1 MNTKVIG
8 IMYGFIAIRI
18 FLLYLSTTISS
29 NIMNQIYTERV
40 LINGEE
46 PPVLNYE
53 LYLFLVLDLVF
64 NLLLLAAI
72 YGILQFKDSKVESND
87 IFTSYTLH
95 YVVSLVIIFVL
106 SMIVSNTMYRK
117 KYFLYKDD
125 GLRAIRALNDI
136 VFKIGCV
143 VSLMPFFML
152 GSIDGVQNAANQ
164 IKKLQETVQKRDVLI
179 ARKEGQAQGRANV
192 TAAATKN
199 NSK

>member
-8 IMYGFIAIRI
+8 IMYGFIAVRI
-18 FLLYLSTTISS
+18 FILYLSTTISS
-29 NIMNQIYTERV
+29 NIMNEIYTERV

-106 SMIVSNTMYRK
+106 SMIVSNTMYKK

-136 VFKIGCV
+136 VFKIGCI
-143 VSLMPFFML
+143 VSVMPFFML

-164 IKKLQETVQKRDVLI
+164 IKKLQKTVQDGRVDLAI
-179 ARKEGQAQGRANV
+179 REGQERARAAANV
-192 TAAATKN
+192 RAAKKN
-199 NSK
+199 

>member
-8 IMYGFIAIRI
+8 IMYGFIAVRI
-18 FLLYLSTTISS
+18 FILYLSTTISS

-106 SMIVSNTMYRK
+106 SMIVSNTMYKK

-136 VFKIGCV
+136 VFKIGCI
-143 VSLMPFFML
+143 VSVMPFFML

-164 IKKLQETVQKRDVLI
+164 IKKLQKTVQDGRVDLAI
-179 ARKEGQAQGRANV
+179 REGQERARAAANV
-192 TAAATKN
+192 RAAKKN
-199 NSK
+199 